1 MVNGTIVR
9 RYAEGMLLV
18 AKDQGTIEQLSGE
31 LAQLTT
37 VLRENKELLNVVEHP
52 LIHAD
57 VKMNILNNVFGEMLS
72 TSVYHLLALLFR
84 RKRAEYIVPIADRYQ
99 AFAQAERGE
108 ITVEIETT
116 KALTDGELAAW
127 QARLG
132 QATGKKVIP
141 IVKINQQLIAGYRVK
156 LGDRVLD
163 ATLSGALRQFDQ
175 KLKAAGAF

>member
-18 AKDQGTIEQLSGE
+18 AKDHGTILQLANE
-31 LAQLTT
+31 LERLTT
-37 VLRENKELLNVVEHP
+37 MLEGNKELRQIVEHP
-52 LIHAD
+52 LIHAEA
-57 VKMNILNNVFGEMLS
+57 KMNILKGVFNESLS
-72 TSVYHLLALLFR
+72 LSVYHLLSLLFK
-84 RKRAEYIVPIADRYQ
+84 RKRAEYIIAIAHRYQ
-99 AFAQAERGE
+99 QFAQEERGE

-116 KALTDGELAAW
+116 KPLSDTEMAMW
-127 QARLG
+127 QERIG
-132 QATGKKVIP
+132 KATGKKVTP

-175 KLKAAGAF
+175 KLKAAGTF

>member
-18 AKDQGTIEQLSGE
+18 AKDQDTVEQLSNE
-31 LAQLTT
+31 LAKLTT
-37 VLRENKELLNVVEHP
+37 ILQENQELLNVVEHP

-57 VKMNILNNVFGEMLS
+57 VKMNILKGVFGESLS
-72 TSVYHLLALLFR
+72 ASVYHLLGLLFR
-84 RKRAEYIVPIADRYQ
+84 RKRAEYIVPIAERYQ
-99 AFAQAERGE
+99 LFAQAERGE

-116 KALTDGELAAW
+116 KSLTDEEIAAW
-127 QARLG
+127 QTRLG
-132 QATGKKVIP
+132 QTTGKKIIP